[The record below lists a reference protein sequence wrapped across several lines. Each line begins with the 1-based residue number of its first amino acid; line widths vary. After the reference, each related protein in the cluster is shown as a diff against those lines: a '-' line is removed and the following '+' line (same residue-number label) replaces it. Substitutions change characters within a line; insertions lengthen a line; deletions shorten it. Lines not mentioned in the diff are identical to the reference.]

1 MIAFLR
7 REPVLLQAAFLA
19 LVNLVVAFGLVELTA
34 EQTGAL
40 VGVLAALL
48 GLWARRLV
56 TPVSK
61 LEEKS

>member
-1 MIAFLR
+1 MSFLR

-19 LVNLVVAFGLVELTA
+19 LINLLVAFGLVELTA

-40 VGVLAALL
+40 VGVLAAVL

-56 TPVSK
+56 TPVSTLK
-61 LEEKS
+61 EKK